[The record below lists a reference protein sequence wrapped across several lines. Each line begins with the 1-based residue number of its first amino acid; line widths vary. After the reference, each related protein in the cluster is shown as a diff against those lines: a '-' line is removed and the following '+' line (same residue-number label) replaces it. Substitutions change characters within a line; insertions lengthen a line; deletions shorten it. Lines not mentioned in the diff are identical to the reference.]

1 MKTNFLAFFALVS
14 GMASIA
20 QADNSPWRG
29 AYAGVSVTKT
39 QSDMS
44 WTNTTNFDQAHM
56 AGTPRSNSVTAQLGY
71 DWQMQNFVFGL
82 YAEAT
87 RNGAKDDVPHPVF
100 SGTDQAHFESKT
112 MLSTGL
118 RLGYAFDKTLLYVK
132 LGAAKSEIDVDYTGN
147 PLPINYPTSELR
159 GRAFGLGIEHQ
170 LANNW
175 SFAAE
180 VKRYDFD
187 DLDRAPTGNNID
199 HRLSLSATAVSI
211 GFNRRF

>member
-1 MKTNFLAFFALVS
+1 MKINFLAILALVS
-14 GMASIA
+14 GIASMA
-20 QADNSPWRG
+20 QADDSLWAG
-29 AYAGVSVTKT
+29 AYAGISITKT
-39 QSDMS
+39 QADMS
-44 WTNTTNFDQAHM
+44 WTNTTLDQAHI
-56 AGTPRSNSVTAQLGY
+56 AGAPRSNSVTAHLGY
-71 DWQMQNFVFGL
+71 DWQMQNVVLGL

-87 RNGAKDDVPHPVF
+87 RTGAKEDALHPF
-100 SGTDQAHFESKT
+100 FPATDRAHFENKT

-132 LGAAKSEIDVDYTGN
+132 LGAAKSEIDVDYTGI
-147 PLPINYPTSELR
+147 PLPIDYPTSELR

-187 DLDRAPTGNNID
+187 DLDRAPIGNNID
-199 HRLSLSATAVSI
+199 HRLSLSASAVSI